1 MILSLALVLIGIAV
15 LVYSANVLV
24 ESSSDLALYWG
35 VSLAVVGA
43 IVVGFGTSLPELAVS
58 LASAVRDDIDLATGN
73 VLGSM
78 VANLSLVLGGAV
90 LISRSPISTGSRSL
104 YLYLPLSLLS
114 TVGFIYFI
122 RGGISRWEGG
132 VMLLLLLLSLS
143 LMYKWGADD
152 EAGLLSSVKEGDDPT
167 TEKYNLSKELL
178 KLIASLVGVV
188 VASYAVTEGA
198 IDLADRWG
206 VKSGFIGISLIAVG
220 TSLPELVAST
230 VAAKKGKHALIIGT
244 VLGSNVFNG
253 FGIGG
258 FIGVIAPGESKDGS
272 IVGAFSTSLT
282 LSAIALS
289 AVFILSGRKIVRVE
303 AGILLSAYIVW
314 MILVGA

>member
-1 MILSLALVLIGIAV
+1 MILSLVLVIIGISV
-15 LVYSANVLV
+15 LVYSANLLV

-43 IVVGFGTSLPELAVS
+43 IVIGFGTSLPELAVS

-73 VLGSM
+73 VVGSM

-104 YLYLPLSLLS
+104 YLPLSLLS

-122 RGGISRWEGG
+122 RGGVSRLEGG
-132 VMLLLLLLSLS
+132 VMLLLLMLSLS

-152 EAGLLSSVKEGDDPT
+152 EAGLLSSVKEDDDLT
-167 TEKYNLSKELL
+167 IEKYNLSKELL

-188 VASYAVTEGA
+188 AASYAVTEGA

-258 FIGVIAPGESKDGS
+258 FIGMIAPGESKDGS
-272 IVGAFSTSLT
+272 IVSAFSTTLT

-289 AVFILSGRKIVRVE
+289 AVFILSGRKIVRAE

-314 MILVGA
+314 VILVGA

>member
-104 YLYLPLSLLS
+104 YLPLSLLS
-114 TVGFIYFI
+114 TIGFIYFI
-122 RGGISRWEGG
+122 RGGVSRWEGG

-167 TEKYNLSKELL
+167 IEKYNLSKELL

-272 IVGAFSTSLT
+272 IVGAFSTTLT

-289 AVFILSGRKIVRVE
+289 AVFILSGRKIVRAE
-303 AGILLSAYIVW
+303 AGILLSAYITW

>member
-1 MILSLALVLIGIAV
+1 MILSLVLVFLGIAV

-24 ESSSDLALYWG
+24 ESSSGLALHLG

-58 LASAVRDDIDLATGN
+58 LASAVRDDVDLATGN
-73 VLGSM
+73 VVGSM

-90 LISRSPISTGSRSL
+90 LISRVPITTRGQS
-104 YLYLPLSLLS
+104 LYLPLSLLS
-114 TVGFIYFI
+114 TVGFLFFI

-132 VMLLLLLLSLS
+132 VMMLLLVLSLS
-143 LMYKWGADD
+143 LIFKWGAGVQRD
-152 EAGLLSSVKEGDDPT
+152 LLPT
-167 TEKYNLSKELL
+167 SKENQPPTEGRYDL
-178 KLIASLVGVV
+178 KKEIAKLSVSLIAVV
-188 VASYAVTEGA
+188 AASYAVTEGA
-198 IDLADRWG
+198 IDLAERWG

-230 VAAKKGKHALIIGT
+230 VAAKKGKHGLIIGT

-258 FIGVIAPGESKDGS
+258 FMGLIAPGESKDGT
-272 IVGAFSTSLT
+272 IISTLGVTLT
-282 LSAIALS
+282 LATVALSAI
-289 AVFILSGRKIVRVE
+289 FILSGRKILRTE
-303 AGILLSAYIVW
+303 AGILIIAYVVW
-314 MILVGA
+314 MILVGS

>member
-1 MILSLALVLIGIAV
+1 MILSLVLVFAGIAV
-15 LVYSANVLV
+15 LVFSANVLV
-24 ESSSDLALYWG
+24 ETSSNLALRWG
-35 VSLAVVGA
+35 VSLAVIGA

-58 LASAVRDDIDLATGN
+58 LASAVRNDIDLAAGN
-73 VLGSM
+73 VVGSM

-90 LISRSPISTGSRSL
+90 LISRVSISTSGRS
-104 YLYLPLSLLS
+104 LYLPLSLLS
-114 TVGFIYFI
+114 TLVFIFFI

-132 VMLLLLLLSLS
+132 VMILLLLLSLT
-143 LMYKWGADD
+143 LMYRKGAEEETDLGSNPQKD
-152 EAGLLSSVKEGDDPT
+152 KGAIAAEFSLT
-167 TEKYNLSKELL
+167 KELA

-188 VASYAVTEGA
+188 IASYGVTEGA

-230 VAAKKGKHALIIGT
+230 VAAKKGKYGLIIGT

-258 FIGVIAPGESKDGS
+258 FIGLIAPGESEDGS
-272 IVGAFSTSLT
+272 IVGTLDTTLT
-282 LSAIALS
+282 LAAVALSAI
-289 AVFILSGRKIVRVE
+289 FILSGRKIVRTE
-303 AGILLSAYIVW
+303 AGILLASYIVW

>member
-104 YLYLPLSLLS
+104 YLPLSLLS
-114 TVGFIYFI
+114 TIGFIYFI
-122 RGGISRWEGG
+122 RGGVSRWEGG

-167 TEKYNLSKELL
+167 IEKYNLSKELL

-272 IVGAFSTSLT
+272 IVGAFSTTLT

>member
-104 YLYLPLSLLS
+104 YLPLSLLS
-114 TVGFIYFI
+114 TIGFIYFI
-122 RGGISRWEGG
+122 RGGVSRWEGG

-152 EAGLLSSVKEGDDPT
+152 EAGLLSSVKEDDGPK

-188 VASYAVTEGA
+188 AASYAVTEGA

-272 IVGAFSTSLT
+272 IVGAFSTTLT

-289 AVFILSGRKIVRVE
+289 AVFILSGRKIVRAE
-303 AGILLSAYIVW
+303 AGILLSAYITW

>member
-1 MILSLALVLIGIAV
+1 MILSLVLVIIGISV
-15 LVYSANVLV
+15 LVYSANLLV

-73 VLGSM
+73 VVGSM

-104 YLYLPLSLLS
+104 YLPLSLLS

-122 RGGISRWEGG
+122 RGGVSRLEGG
-132 VMLLLLLLSLS
+132 VMLLLLMLSLS

-152 EAGLLSSVKEGDDPT
+152 EAGLLSSVKEDDDLT
-167 TEKYNLSKELL
+167 IEKYNLSKELL

-188 VASYAVTEGA
+188 AASYAVTEGA

-258 FIGVIAPGESKDGS
+258 FIGMIAPGESKDGS
-272 IVGAFSTSLT
+272 IVSAFSTTLT

-289 AVFILSGRKIVRVE
+289 AVFILSGRKIVRAE
-303 AGILLSAYIVW
+303 AGILLSAYITW

>member
-104 YLYLPLSLLS
+104 YLPLSLLS
-114 TVGFIYFI
+114 TIGFIYFI
-122 RGGISRWEGG
+122 RGGVSRWEGG

-152 EAGLLSSVKEGDDPT
+152 EAGLLSSVKEDDDPT
-167 TEKYNLSKELL
+167 TEEYNLSKELL
-178 KLIASLVGVV
+178 KLIASLAGVV

-272 IVGAFSTSLT
+272 IVGAFSTTLT

>member
-73 VLGSM
+73 VIGSM

-104 YLYLPLSLLS
+104 YLPLSLLS
-114 TVGFIYFI
+114 TAGFIYFI
-122 RGGISRWEGG
+122 RGGVSRWEGG

-272 IVGAFSTSLT
+272 IVGAFSTTLT

>member
-1 MILSLALVLIGIAV
+1 
-15 LVYSANVLV
+15 
-24 ESSSDLALYWG
+24 
-35 VSLAVVGA
+35 
-43 IVVGFGTSLPELAVS
+43 
-58 LASAVRDDIDLATGN
+58 
-73 VLGSM
+73 
-78 VANLSLVLGGAV
+78 
-90 LISRSPISTGSRSL
+90 
-104 YLYLPLSLLS
+104 
-114 TVGFIYFI
+114 
-122 RGGISRWEGG
+122 
-132 VMLLLLLLSLS
+132 MLLLLLLSLS
-143 LMYKWGADD
+143 LMFKWGADD

-167 TEKYNLSKELL
+167 IEKYNLSKDLL

-258 FIGVIAPGESKDGS
+258 FIGVIAPRESKDGS
-272 IVGAFSTSLT
+272 IVGAFSTTLT

-289 AVFILSGRKIVRVE
+289 AVFILAGRKIVRAE

>member
-73 VLGSM
+73 VVGSM

-104 YLYLPLSLLS
+104 YLPLSLLS

-122 RGGISRWEGG
+122 RGGVSRLEGG
-132 VMLLLLLLSLS
+132 VMLLLLMLSLS

-152 EAGLLSSVKEGDDPT
+152 EAGLLSSVKEDDDLT
-167 TEKYNLSKELL
+167 IEKYNLSKELL

-188 VASYAVTEGA
+188 AASYAVTEGA

-258 FIGVIAPGESKDGS
+258 FIGMIAPGESKDGS
-272 IVGAFSTSLT
+272 IVSAFSTTLT

-289 AVFILSGRKIVRVE
+289 AVFILSGRKIVRAE

-314 MILVGA
+314 VILVGA

>member
-104 YLYLPLSLLS
+104 YLPLSLLS
-114 TVGFIYFI
+114 TIGFIYFI
-122 RGGISRWEGG
+122 RGGVSRWEGG

-152 EAGLLSSVKEGDDPT
+152 EAGLLSSVKEDDDPT

-272 IVGAFSTSLT
+272 IVGAFSTTLT

>member
-1 MILSLALVLIGIAV
+1 MILSLAFVLVGIAV
-15 LVYSANVLV
+15 LVYSANALV

-73 VLGSM
+73 VVGSM

-90 LISRSPISTGSRSL
+90 LISQSPISTSSRD
-104 YLYLPLSLLS
+104 LYLPLSLLS
-114 TVGFIYFI
+114 TIGFIYFI
-122 RGGISRWEGG
+122 RGGISRWEGA

-143 LMYKWGADD
+143 LMYKWGAGD
-152 EAGLLSSVKEGDDPT
+152 EAGLLASAKKTDDT
-167 TEKYNLSKELL
+167 ATEKYNLSKGIL

-258 FIGVIAPGESKDGS
+258 FIGLIAPGESKDGS
-272 IVGAFSTSLT
+272 IVGALSTTLT

-289 AVFILSGRKIVRVE
+289 TIFILLGRKIVRFE
-303 AGILLSAYIVW
+303 AVLLLSAYIVW

>member
-1 MILSLALVLIGIAV
+1 MILSLVLVIIGISV
-15 LVYSANVLV
+15 LVYSANLLV

-73 VLGSM
+73 VVGSM

-104 YLYLPLSLLS
+104 YLPLSLLS

-122 RGGISRWEGG
+122 RGGVSRWEGG

-152 EAGLLSSVKEGDDPT
+152 EAGLLSSVKEDDDLT
-167 TEKYNLSKELL
+167 IEKYNLSKELL

-188 VASYAVTEGA
+188 AASYAVTEGA

-258 FIGVIAPGESKDGS
+258 FIGMIAPGESKDGS
-272 IVGAFSTSLT
+272 IVSAFSTTLT

-303 AGILLSAYIVW
+303 AGILLSAYIAWV
-314 MILVGA
+314 ILVGA

>member
-1 MILSLALVLIGIAV
+1 MILSLVLVFAGIAV
-15 LVYSANVLV
+15 LVFSANVLV
-24 ESSSDLALYWG
+24 ESSSNLALHWG
-35 VSLAVVGA
+35 VSLAVIGA

-58 LASAVRDDIDLATGN
+58 LASAVQNDIDLATGN
-73 VLGSM
+73 VVGSM

-90 LISRSPISTGSRSL
+90 LISQASVSTSGRR
-104 YLYLPLSLLS
+104 LYLPLSLLS
-114 TVGFIYFI
+114 TLGFIFFI

-132 VMLLLLLLSLS
+132 VMILLLLLSLT
-143 LMYKWGADD
+143 LMYQKGAEEEIDLD
-152 EAGLLSSVKEGDDPT
+152 TKPQRDKDAVTAQFSRT
-167 TEKYNLSKELL
+167 KELA
-178 KLIASLVGVV
+178 KLIASLAGVV
-188 VASYAVTEGA
+188 IASYGVTEGA

-230 VAAKKGKHALIIGT
+230 VAAKKGKYGLIIGT

-258 FIGVIAPGESKDGS
+258 FIGLIAPGQSEDGS
-272 IVGAFSTSLT
+272 IVGTLDTTLT
-282 LSAIALS
+282 LAAVALSAI
-289 AVFILSGRKIVRVE
+289 FILSGRKIVRTE
-303 AGILLSAYIVW
+303 AGILLAAYIVW

>member
-104 YLYLPLSLLS
+104 YLPLSLLS
-114 TVGFIYFI
+114 TIGFIYFI
-122 RGGISRWEGG
+122 RGGVSRWEGG

-152 EAGLLSSVKEGDDPT
+152 EAGLLSSVKEDDGPK

-188 VASYAVTEGA
+188 AASYAVTEGA

-272 IVGAFSTSLT
+272 IVGSFSTTLT

-289 AVFILSGRKIVRVE
+289 AVFILSGRKIVRAE

>member
-104 YLYLPLSLLS
+104 YLPLSLLS
-114 TVGFIYFI
+114 TIGFIYFI
-122 RGGISRWEGG
+122 RGGVSRWEGG

-167 TEKYNLSKELL
+167 TEKYNLSKELF

-272 IVGAFSTSLT
+272 IVGAFSTTLT

-289 AVFILSGRKIVRVE
+289 AVFILSGRKIVRAE

>member
-104 YLYLPLSLLS
+104 YLPLSLLS
-114 TVGFIYFI
+114 TIGFIYFI
-122 RGGISRWEGG
+122 RGGVRRWEGG

-178 KLIASLVGVV
+178 KLIASLVGVI

>member
-104 YLYLPLSLLS
+104 YLPLSLLS
-114 TVGFIYFI
+114 TIGFIYFI
-122 RGGISRWEGG
+122 RGGVSRWEGG

-272 IVGAFSTSLT
+272 CLLYTSPSPRDRT
-282 LSAIALS
+282 RSRMPSSA
-289 AVFILSGRKIVRVE
+289 
-303 AGILLSAYIVW
+303 
-314 MILVGA
+314 

>member
-1 MILSLALVLIGIAV
+1 MILSLAFVLVGIAV
-15 LVYSANVLV
+15 LVYSANALV

-73 VLGSM
+73 VVGSM

-90 LISRSPISTGSRSL
+90 LISQSPISTSSRD
-104 YLYLPLSLLS
+104 LYLPLSLLS
-114 TVGFIYFI
+114 TIGFIYFI
-122 RGGISRWEGG
+122 RGGISRWEGA
-132 VMLLLLLLSLS
+132 VMILLLLLSLS

-152 EAGLLSSVKEGDDPT
+152 EAGLLASAKKTDDT
-167 TEKYNLSKELL
+167 ATEKYNLSKGIL

-258 FIGVIAPGESKDGS
+258 FIGLIAPGESKDGS
-272 IVGAFSTSLT
+272 IVGALSTTLT

-289 AVFILSGRKIVRVE
+289 TIFILLGRKIVRFE
-303 AGILLSAYIVW
+303 AVLLLSAYIVW

>member
-104 YLYLPLSLLS
+104 YLPLSLLS
-114 TVGFIYFI
+114 TIGFIYFI
-122 RGGISRWEGG
+122 RGGVSRWEGG
-132 VMLLLLLLSLS
+132 VMLFLLLLSLS

-152 EAGLLSSVKEGDDPT
+152 EAGLLSSVKEDDDPT

-178 KLIASLVGVV
+178 KLVASLVGVV
-188 VASYAVTEGA
+188 AASYAVTEGA

>member
-104 YLYLPLSLLS
+104 YLPLSLLS
-114 TVGFIYFI
+114 TIGFIYFI
-122 RGGISRWEGG
+122 RGGVSRWEGG

-152 EAGLLSSVKEGDDPT
+152 EAGLLPSVKEGDDPT

-272 IVGAFSTSLT
+272 IVGAFSTTLT